1 MGASSIRECE
11 AFDDRALK
19 DCSRIDCVVRV
30 GEPIEKPPRRRV
42 TPQIRE
48 RDDAPGQC
56 GGRRAEHRLRHA
68 EVKAHHDD
76 PLPAANELSLHLQ
89 PSAECVY
96 VETISR
102 RRPKASDELDL

>member
-1 MGASSIRECE
+1 MGTSPIREWE

-19 DCSRIDCVVRV
+19 DYSRIDCVMRV
-30 GEPIEKPPRRRV
+30 GEPITKPPRRRV

-48 RDDAPGQC
+48 RDDAPSQV
-56 GGRRAEHRLRHA
+56 GGRRADHRLWCA
-68 EVKAHHDD
+68 EVKAQHDD

-89 PSAECVY
+89 PSADCVY